1 MVCGFRHMFDVS
13 LIAQAPILSLFIGLV
28 AVLSVSISKAG
39 FGGAMGS
46 LSMPIM
52 LLIFTPTLSLGILLP
67 LFIIIDVWVV
77 WSWRHLG
84 SRRIILFLTI
94 SGLLGQLLGWALLR
108 IGAIDDN
115 ILTLFIS
122 LLALY
127 TGGKYFIAK
136 LFHTQSAKAA
146 RAVVKQ
152 YRDRIISRAFLWGGL
167 SGFSSFVSLTG
178 GIPAQVY
185 LLPLGLSRQMF
196 VATMAWYLLFINVAK
211 IPFFTDLSFIDV
223 RTLTVS
229 ALLLPAV
236 PVGIMIGRWLNRT
249 MSDTIFYAITHGL
262 LIVLGLQL
270 FGRFW
275 NGAM

>member
-1 MVCGFRHMFDVS
+1 MFDTT
-13 LIAQAPILSLFIGLV
+13 LIAQAPIMSLLIGLV

-67 LFIIIDVWVV
+67 LFIIIDIWVV

-115 ILTLFIS
+115 FLTLFIS

-136 LFHTQSAKAA
+136 MFYTQSAQAA
-146 RAVVKQ
+146 RAVIKH
-152 YRDRIISRAFLWGGL
+152 YRERVISRAVLWGGL

-196 VATMAWYLLFINVAK
+196 VSTMAWYLLFINLAK
-211 IPFFTDLSFIDV
+211 IPFFTNLSFIDAS
-223 RTLTVS
+223 TLTVS
-229 ALLLPAV
+229 AMLLPAV
-236 PVGIMIGRWLNRT
+236 PVGILIGRWANRT
-249 MSDTIFYAITHGL
+249 MSDTIFYVITHAL
-262 LIVLGLQL
+262 LIILGLQL

-275 NGAM
+275 NGVT